1 MDLTTQKKLA
11 AKILKVS
18 PKRVRFDTARLDE
31 IKEAI
36 TKHDLKLLMSNNAI
50 VGLPI
55 RGTSRFRARKRQSQE
70 RKGRRKGHGKRKGTF
85 NARLPRKLVW
95 MAHIRLQR
103 VLLKTLR
110 DGGRITRTAYHDL
123 YQKAKGGFFRNK
135 RHLKLYL
142 EEHKLVAPLK
152 NKEK

>member
-1 MDLTTQKKLA
+1 MDLTTQKALA

-50 VGLPI
+50 IALPI
-55 RGTSRFRARKRQSQE
+55 RGTSRVRARKRQMQE
-70 RKGRRKGHGKRKGTF
+70 KKGRRRGHGKRKGTF

-103 VLLKTLR
+103 ALLKTLR
-110 DGGRITRTAYHDL
+110 DGNRITHEAYHDL
-123 YQKAKGGFFRNK
+123 YQKAKGGFFRSQ

-142 EEHKLVAPLK
+142 EEHKLVAPK
-152 NKEK
+152 NNERK